1 MPKMNV
7 IKSIYVDAAPEK
19 IYPIIN
25 DLSNWEQWSPW
36 VIAEPNAQLNVAAD
50 GKYHEWDGEIIGAG
64 NLKIKEEV
72 ENQSVTMAL
81 NFLKPW
87 KSKAITRFAL
97 KKKAKGTE
105 VVWTMDSSLPFFLFW
120 MKKQM
125 EIFVGMD
132 YERGL
137 TMLKDL
143 VETGS
148 SNSSLNF
155 KGIKTFNA
163 TKYVGLKSQC
173 SSSNL
178 GQSMEKDFTLEL
190 VDLKTGYERTTR
202 DILVVSGYL
211 NQHHLTVLVNH
222 WPSRRGGKIR
232 SAPQRFKAAQL
243 HRKITD
249 LIARKHPKGK
259 IISMGDYNDDPKDK
273 SLQWIME
280 KKGEKILHNPM
291 LAMAKKGV
299 GSLAYNDRWHL
310 FDQMLFSLNWYNDP
324 SLLLL
329 KTAVYSPPKLR
340 TLRGR
345 YQGYPFRTVIRGNTL
360 EGYSDHF
367 PVYTILGE
375 KKD

>member
-64 NLKIKEEV
+64 NLKIKKEV
-72 ENQSVTMAL
+72 ENQSVT
-81 NFLKPW
+81 
-87 KSKAITRFAL
+87 
-97 KKKAKGTE
+97 
-105 VVWTMDSSLPFFLFW
+105 
-120 MKKQM
+120 
-125 EIFVGMD
+125 
-132 YERGL
+132 
-137 TMLKDL
+137 
-143 VETGS
+143 
-148 SNSSLNF
+148 
-155 KGIKTFNA
+155 
-163 TKYVGLKSQC
+163 
-173 SSSNL
+173 
-178 GQSMEKDFTLEL
+178 
-190 VDLKTGYERTTR
+190 
-202 DILVVSGYL
+202 
-211 NQHHLTVLVNH
+211 
-222 WPSRRGGKIR
+222 
-232 SAPQRFKAAQL
+232 
-243 HRKITD
+243 
-249 LIARKHPKGK
+249 
-259 IISMGDYNDDPKDK
+259 
-273 SLQWIME
+273 
-280 KKGEKILHNPM
+280 
-291 LAMAKKGV
+291 MAKKGV

-324 SLLLL
+324 SLFLL
-329 KTAVYSPPKLR
+329 KTAVYSPSKLR

>member
-1 MPKMNV
+1 MRYLLILFSCFAFSQQGSLYTLAFYNVENLFDAIDNPKTFDDDYTPKGRNKWTAPLVDQKVKLLSTV
-7 IKSIYVDAAPEK
+7 IFSIGNEETKRP
-19 IYPIIN
+19 P
-25 DLSNWEQWSPW
+25 L
-36 VIAEPNAQLNVAAD
+36 L
-50 GKYHEWDGEIIGAG
+50 IG
-64 NLKIKEEV
+64 LVEV
-72 ENQSVTMAL
+72 ENKMVVQKIASSEKLKGFNYGIVHFESPDFRGIDTALLYRKNLFNVTHQ
-81 NFLKPW
+81 
-87 KSKAITRFAL
+87 KAY
-97 KKKAKGTE
+97 
-105 VVWTMDSSLPFFLFW
+105 P
-120 MKKQM
+120 
-125 EIFVGMD
+125 
-132 YERGL
+132 
-137 TMLKDL
+137 
-143 VETGS
+143 
-148 SNSSLNF
+148 
-155 KGIKTFNA
+155 
-163 TKYVGLKSQC
+163 
-173 SSSNL
+173 
-178 GQSMEKDFTLEL
+178 LEL
-190 VDLKTGYERTTR
+190 VDLKTGYKRTTR

-222 WPSRRGGKIR
+222 WPSPRGGKIR

-249 LIARKHPKGK
+249 SIARKHPKGK

-324 SLLLL
+324 SLFLL